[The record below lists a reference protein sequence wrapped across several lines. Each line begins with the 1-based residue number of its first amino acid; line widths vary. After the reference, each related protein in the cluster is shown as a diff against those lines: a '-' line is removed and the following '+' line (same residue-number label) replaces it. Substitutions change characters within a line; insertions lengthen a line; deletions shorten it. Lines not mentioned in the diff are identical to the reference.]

1 MLKPDTIRDNAQ
13 KIMVIEDNCITLCQ
27 LRDYLG
33 EQGYCVIPCKRCD
46 DAMTLLEEVTPDL
59 IILDIIMPDVDG
71 YELCKWLKS
80 HSRLKMIPIVFLT
93 AKTSLEDKLEGF
105 QTGGDDY
112 ITKPF
117 AEEEL
122 LARIQAILNRV
133 NSYYSISM
141 RDELTGAYNRRY
153 LKERMDEEF
162 YRVKRTGRP
171 FSIVVFDIDLFK
183 NINDIYGHYAGDSV
197 LVEFVRFLQS
207 RLRKSDLV
215 ARLGGDEFLVLLPDT
230 TSGRAYFL
238 VERLRQALEEIRFHH
253 NKDGI
258 AAENPVTISAGIA
271 CCPEH
276 GESAEILFTLADRA
290 LYDAKKSGRNA
301 TRIAERVNEG
311 VAYK

>member
-1 MLKPDTIRDNAQ
+1 MIPRIL
-13 KIMVIEDNCITLCQ
+13 VIDDEERMCWALERALSHEGYQVSTATRGL
-27 LRDYLG
+27 
-33 EQGYCVIPCKRCD
+33 QGIEM
-46 DAMTLLEEVTPDL
+46 ALETEPSTV
-59 IILDIIMPDVDG
+59 ILDLKIPDIDG
-71 YELCKWLKS
+71 IEVLRKLKS
-80 HSRLKMIPIVFLT
+80 TYPNIPVIMIT
-93 AKTSLEDKLEGF
+93 AHGSIETAIEAMKIGAT
-105 QTGGDDY
+105 DY

-171 FSIVVFDIDLFK
+171 FSIVVLDIDLFK

-276 GESAEILFTLADRA
+276 GDSAEILFTLADRA

>member
-1 MLKPDTIRDNAQ
+1 LLKPDTIRDNAQ

-171 FSIVVFDIDLFK
+171 FSIVVLDIDLFK

-230 TSGRAYFL
+230 T
-238 VERLRQALEEIRFHH
+238 EEPIFW
-253 NKDGI
+253 
-258 AAENPVTISAGIA
+258 
-271 CCPEH
+271 
-276 GESAEILFTLADRA
+276 
-290 LYDAKKSGRNA
+290 
-301 TRIAERVNEG
+301 
-311 VAYK
+311 